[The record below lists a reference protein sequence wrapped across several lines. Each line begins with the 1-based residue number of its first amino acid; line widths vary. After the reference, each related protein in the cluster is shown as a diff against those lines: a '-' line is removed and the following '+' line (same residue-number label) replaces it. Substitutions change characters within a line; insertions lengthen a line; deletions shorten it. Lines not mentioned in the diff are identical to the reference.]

1 MIDIN
6 SYKPF
11 RSGQHPEFRSS
22 ENRCTHIG
30 VNKNACDVRQFRV
43 DGEVYLKTDTAS
55 RCDFLLLND
64 SKTDAYFIELKG
76 SDLRKAIQQI
86 ESTIAEILPSIHNYT
101 VYPRVI
107 YHSGSHSI
115 QDRAVISWKKRH
127 QGRAVIKQ
135 MQYTDYL

>member
-6 SYKPF
+6 SYTPF
-11 RSGQHPEFRSS
+11 RSGRYTEFRSS

-30 VNKNACDVRQFRV
+30 MNRNAYDVRQFRI
-43 DGEVYLKTDTAS
+43 DGDVYSKTDSAS
-55 RCDFLLLND
+55 RCDYLLLND

-76 SDLRKAIQQI
+76 SDIKKAIQQI
-86 ESTIAEILPSIHNYT
+86 DSTIADILPSIHNYT

-115 QDRAVISWKKRH
+115 QDRTVILWKKKH

-135 MQYTDYL
+135 MQYTDNL

>member
-6 SYKPF
+6 SFTPF
-11 RSGQHPEFRSS
+11 RSGQYAEFRSS

-30 VNKNACDVRQFRV
+30 MNRNACDVRQFRV
-43 DGEVYLKTDTAS
+43 DGEVYSKTDSAS
-55 RCDFLLLND
+55 RCDYLLLND
-64 SKTDAYFIELKG
+64 SKADAYFIELKG
-76 SDLRKAIQQI
+76 SDLKKAIQQI
-86 ESTIAEILPSIHNYT
+86 DSTIADILPSIHNYT

-115 QDRAVISWKKRH
+115 QDKNIILWKKKH